1 MGGYSGAVFADSAGA
16 AVSLS
21 GNTFKNNK
29 CTYTKSNCKA
39 NGFCK
44 RGASGKCQ

>member
-1 MGGYSGAVFADSAGA
+1 MGRFSGAVYAISSG

-29 CTYTKSNCKA
+29 CTAPQANCKA

-44 RGASGKCQ
+44 RVSGGKCQ

>member
-1 MGGYSGAVFADSAGA
+1 MYCTAAISSG

-29 CTYTKSNCKA
+29 CTAPTQYNCKA

-44 RGASGKCQ
+44 MVNNKCQ

>member
-1 MGGYSGAVFADSAGA
+1 VGSYSGAVYADNAG

-29 CTYTKSNCKA
+29 CTDTNGNCKA

-44 RGASGKCQ
+44 FVSGKCQ